1 MKLVNLWREIPPGDS
16 PPNVVNAVIEVISG
30 SRDKYEYH
38 EEWNIF
44 VLDRVLH
51 SSIVFPVEYG
61 FIPQTWFDD
70 NDPLDIM
77 VLSSEPFEVG
87 CLIKAR
93 PIGLLTMEDEK
104 GSDPKILAVP
114 VQDPRFTGFHDLCDT
129 HPHVLKEI
137 QEFFETY
144 KRLEPSKW
152 VKFTKWEDA
161 KRAKEIIIDAMQ
173 LYRERIE

>member
-1 MKLVNLWREIPPGDS
+1 
-16 PPNVVNAVIEVISG
+16 
-30 SRDKYEYH
+30 
-38 EEWNIF
+38 
-44 VLDRVLH
+44 
-51 SSIVFPVEYG
+51 
-61 FIPQTWFDD
+61 
-70 NDPLDIM
+70 M